1 MDEHESLVDR
11 IYEAAVQP
19 EEWSSVLHDLGRTVD
34 AAGGMLLT
42 RRTDV
47 WVGWMFSPGIAPG
60 LNDYLGS
67 EAASRSLTTPRLIA
81 ENRAG
86 WVGEHEVLS
95 DDEYANDA
103 LITQWGGQHG
113 LNHAAAT
120 AVSIPGGDFAVVHV
134 QRRAGQPK
142 FEPAALTRLDSFR
155 PHLARASL
163 LAARWRME
171 RLRTAT
177 EALALIGVPAAVLD
191 FEGTVVAANSVVQ
204 QLKAFMVWG
213 SRDQVALVDRTAN
226 AKLRA
231 VVAKARYERG
241 PARSTFPALGDNG
254 ERAVVHLIPITL
266 TARDIFSRGYTLLV
280 VTPIEMSVTVD
291 DELIQGLF
299 DLTHAEAAV
308 ARAICEG
315 LDRVQTAARH
325 GVSVET
331 VRTQLK
337 AVFDKT
343 GVRRQA
349 ELVGLLRGLNSV
361 DRSGL

>member
-1 MDEHESLVDR
+1 
-11 IYEAAVQP
+11 
-19 EEWSSVLHDLGRTVD
+19 
-34 AAGGMLLT
+34 
-42 RRTDV
+42 
-47 WVGWMFSPGIAPG
+47 
-60 LNDYLGS
+60 
-67 EAASRSLTTPRLIA
+67 
-81 ENRAG
+81 
-86 WVGEHEVLS
+86 
-95 DDEYANDA
+95 
-103 LITQWGGQHG
+103 
-113 LNHAAAT
+113 
-120 AVSIPGGDFAVVHV
+120 
-134 QRRAGQPK
+134 
-142 FEPAALTRLDSFR
+142 
-155 PHLARASL
+155 
-163 LAARWRME
+163 ME

-177 EALALIGVPAAVLD
+177 EALALIGVPAAALD
-191 FEGTVVAANSVVQ
+191 FEGTVVAANSLVQ
-204 QLKAFMVWG
+204 GLKAFMVWR

-226 AKLRA
+226 DKLRA
-231 VVAKARYERG
+231 VIAKARYERG
-241 PARSTFPALGDNG
+241 PARSTFPALGDHG
-254 ERAVVHLIPITL
+254 ERAIVHLIPITL

-280 VTPIEMSVTVD
+280 VTPVEMSVKVD